1 MRAKQWLAG
10 CLSAATVLSC
20 LPLAG
25 AADSTAQA
33 RQEDLDYLVQMLTEN
48 HPDFYANTT
57 GQEVA
62 DKVGEIEAGLGEMS
76 DFDFAVGLSE
86 LAALAGD
93 SHTMI
98 SVGSVLQD
106 YHMLIM
112 APDWYEGHWVLAGAE
127 KQYQDYIGQ
136 EIVSVGGHT
145 MDELMQAIEPMLS
158 YDNAVRLRRQFGS
171 MVYVTEVLQHYG
183 MITGGEESL
192 PVVVRAA
199 DGAETTLDMKV
210 YAAQEYA
217 ALSPDAYIN
226 ASQLRTS
233 VPATEPDREV
243 YYKLL
248 DLGDGTLYMQY
259 NSCREDPEH
268 PMDEFAA
275 RATG

>member
-20 LPLAG
+20 LPFAG
-25 AADSTAQA
+25 AVDSTAQA
-33 RQEDLDYLVQMLTEN
+33 RQEDLDYLVQTLTEN

-57 GQEVA
+57 EQEVA

-233 VPATEPDREV
+233 VPATEPDRGV

-259 NSCREDPEH
+259 NSCR
-268 PMDEFAA
+268 
-275 RATG
+275 